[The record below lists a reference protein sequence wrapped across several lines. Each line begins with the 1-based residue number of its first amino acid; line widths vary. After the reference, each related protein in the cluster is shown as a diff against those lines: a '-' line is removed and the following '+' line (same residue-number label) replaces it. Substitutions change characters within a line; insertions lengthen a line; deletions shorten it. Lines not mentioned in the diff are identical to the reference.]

1 MQPMRLSPKNVA
13 AGALAFVL
21 WLTTIAAG
29 MFEIYLLRQLYVR
42 VTLRSGAEVAQELFG
57 ADVLVLALALV
68 WIVFT
73 LGTGEY
79 HRKYVGQARSWRLLA
94 WTAVVEAGLLLLYFI
109 V

>member
-1 MQPMRLSPKNVA
+1 MQPTHLRPKNVA
-13 AGALAFVL
+13 ASALAFVL

-29 MFEIYLLRQLYVR
+29 MFEIYLLRQVYVR
-42 VTLRSGAEVAQELFG
+42 VAFRGGTEASQELFG

-73 LGTGEY
+73 LGTGEF
-79 HRKYVGQARSWRLLA
+79 HRKYVGQARSWRAFA
-94 WTAVVEAGLLLLYFI
+94 WTAAVEVVLLLLYFI